1 VTARDG
7 RRPEQVSRDGRRP
20 EQVSP
25 DAFPRDRAGLVPP
38 GPDPKTAPKA
48 GPLVQYALLAGPLLS
63 MLDSSIVNVAVEPIA
78 RELHASLTVVQWT
91 VSGYLLALGAGLA
104 GTAYLARRFGT
115 LPVYR
120 VSVVAFTIASAL
132 CALAPAAGA
141 LVGARILQ
149 GLVAAPLVPL
159 AMSMLLGA
167 GHRADGAE
175 AGQGAGAAPGRDSA
189 GPDPGGPDPGGANGA
204 RSISPVAGI
213 LLFLGPALGPTVG
226 GALIGAAGWRGI
238 FLINVP
244 LGALAAVAVGAVP
257 AAMAP
262 GRRPGARFDLPGL
275 ILLAAALT
283 GLLLGASQ
291 GASAGWAA
299 PAGWMPLAAG
309 AALACCYA
317 AWAARRDQPALDLS
331 LARQRGPALS
341 MALCALASVVTWA
354 AVFLLPVFVQSVQGR
369 SALVAGLALA
379 PQGLITG
386 LSTALAPRWL
396 ARLTVRGTVL
406 AGFAV
411 LAVASLGLLL
421 IAASTPLWLIAL
433 ILAARSVSVG
443 LVINP
448 LLQALVQPL
457 RPEQLGDANT
467 LFNTWQR
474 IAGSFGI
481 GLVAALYAA
490 QARTGGPVAALH
502 LAGLVL
508 VAIAATGALGALAL
522 PALRNTAL
530 APPR

>member
-1 VTARDG
+1 MTTRTELA
-7 RRPEQVSRDGRRP
+7 RPEGTGSAR
-20 EQVSP
+20 
-25 DAFPRDRAGLVPP
+25 L
-38 GPDPKTAPKA
+38 

-104 GTAYLARRFGT
+104 GTAFLARRFGT

-120 VSVVAFTIASAL
+120 ASVVAFTAASAL
-132 CALAPAAGA
+132 CALAPSAGV
-141 LVGARILQ
+141 LVGARIVQ

-159 AMSMLLGA
+159 AMSMLLG
-167 GHRADGAE
+167 GE
-175 AGQGAGAAPGRDSA
+175 
-189 GPDPGGPDPGGANGA
+189 GA
-204 RSISPVAGI
+204 RSISPLAGI
-213 LLFLGPALGPTVG
+213 MLFLGPALGPTVG
-226 GALIGAAGWRGI
+226 GALIGTVGWRGI
-238 FLINVP
+238 FLVNVP
-244 LGALAAVAVGAVP
+244 LGALAAVAAGAVP
-257 AAMAP
+257 AALAP
-262 GRRPGARFDLPGL
+262 GRRAGARFDLPGL

-291 GASAGWAA
+291 GAAAGWATTA
-299 PAGWMPLAAG
+299 ALLPLTAG
-309 AALACCYA
+309 AALACGYVV
-317 AWAARRDQPALDLS
+317 WAARRDQPALDLS

-369 SALVAGLALA
+369 SALAAGLAMA

-396 ARLTVRGTVL
+396 ARLTVRVTVL

-421 IAASTPLWLIAL
+421 ITAATPLWVIAL
-433 ILAARSVSVG
+433 ILAVRSVSVG

-448 LLQALVQPL
+448 LLQALSQPL
-457 RPEQLGDANT
+457 RPAQLGDANT

-490 QARTGGPVAALH
+490 QARTGGAVAALH

-508 VAIAATGALGALAL
+508 VAIAAAGALGALAL
-522 PALRNTAL
+522 PGSPAFLP
-530 APPR
+530 PPR

>member
-1 VTARDG
+1 MTA
-7 RRPEQVSRDGRRP
+7 P
-20 EQVSP
+20 
-25 DAFPRDRAGLVPP
+25 AGPAELAPP
-38 GPDPKTAPKA
+38 GSAAPRT

-78 RELHASLTVVQWT
+78 RELRASLTVVQWT

-104 GTAYLARRFGT
+104 GTAFLARRFGT

-120 VSVVAFTIASAL
+120 ASVVAFTAASAL
-132 CALAPAAGA
+132 CALAPDAGV
-141 LVGARILQ
+141 LVGARVVQ

-159 AMSMLLGA
+159 AMSMLLG
-167 GHRADGAE
+167 
-175 AGQGAGAAPGRDSA
+175 RDSR
-189 GPDPGGPDPGGANGA
+189 GA
-204 RSISPVAGI
+204 RAISPVAGI
-213 LLFLGPALGPTVG
+213 MLFLGPALGPTVG

-244 LGALAAVAVGAVP
+244 LGALAAVAVRYVP

-275 ILLAAALT
+275 ILLAAGLT
-283 GLLLGASQ
+283 ALLLGASQ
-291 GASAGWAA
+291 GASAGWTA
-299 PAGWMPLAAG
+299 PATWVPLAAG
-309 AALACCYA
+309 AALTAGYVG
-317 AWAARRDQPALDLS
+317 WAGRRDQPALDLS
-331 LARQRGPALS
+331 LARQPGPALS

-369 SALVAGLALA
+369 SALVAGLAMA

-396 ARLTVRGTVL
+396 TGLTVRVTVL

-411 LAVASLGLLL
+411 LAVATLGLLL
-421 IAASTPLWLIAL
+421 IGAATPLWLIAA
-433 ILAARSVSVG
+433 ILAGRSVAIG
-443 LVINP
+443 LVITP

-481 GLVAALYAA
+481 GLVAALYATR
-490 QARTGGPVAALH
+490 ARTLGPVAALH
-502 LAGLVL
+502 TAGLVL
-508 VAIAATGALGALAL
+508 VAIAVAGALGALAL
-522 PALRNTAL
+522 PAVRNTAM
-530 APPR
+530 ARG

>member
-1 VTARDG
+1 MTV
-7 RRPEQVSRDGRRP
+7 
-20 EQVSP
+20 
-25 DAFPRDRAGLVPP
+25 FPP
-38 GPDPKTAPKA
+38 GGARLAPSGPGQMTAQKA

-120 VSVVAFTIASAL
+120 VSVIAFTVASAL
-132 CALAPAAGA
+132 CALAPDAGV
-141 LVGARILQ
+141 LVGARIGQ

-159 AMSMLLGA
+159 AMSMLLG
-167 GHRADGAE
+167 
-175 AGQGAGAAPGRDSA
+175 
-189 GPDPGGPDPGGANGA
+189 GGPDAAGAKGS

-226 GALIGAAGWRGI
+226 GALIGAVGWRGI
-238 FLINVP
+238 FLVNVP
-244 LGALAAVAVGAVP
+244 LGVLAAAAVGAVP

-262 GRRPGARFDLPGL
+262 GRHPGARFDLPGL
-275 ILLAAALT
+275 ILLAAGLT

-291 GASAGWAA
+291 GSSAGWAA
-299 PAGWMPLAAG
+299 PACWVPLAAG
-309 AALACCYA
+309 AALACCYV

-331 LARQRGPALS
+331 LARRRGPALS

-369 SALVAGLALA
+369 SALAAGLAMA

-396 ARLTVRGTVL
+396 ARLSVRVTVL
-406 AGFAV
+406 VGFAV
-411 LAVASLGLLL
+411 LAVASTGLLL

-448 LLQALVQPL
+448 LLQALIQPL
-457 RPEQLGDANT
+457 RPDQLGDAST

-474 IAGSFGI
+474 VAGSFGI

-490 QARTGGPVAALH
+490 QARAGGPVAALH
-502 LAGLVL
+502 AAGLVL
-508 VAIAATGALGALAL
+508 VGIAAAGALGALAL

-530 APPR
+530 EY